1 MKLKQAQSKLIM
13 NRKNPSVRK
22 YAANQKSVLSAQE
35 KHASYAE
42 INVVKHTVTA
52 KGSRGLRNLGNTCY
66 MNVIFQCLAEGASLL
81 RSSPKQHVRKEGRN
95 LQEQVL
101 VLLKLVHNTEGKVI
115 HTVQARHAVK
125 DEFPQFAGNIQQDA
139 HEFLMAIPPVLQL
152 PRCHGSVSSVLQC
165 KNCKYQSNKK
175 SLQLY

>member
-42 INVVKHTVTA
+42 IKHTVTA
-52 KGSRGLRNLGNTCY
+52 KGPRGLRNLGNTCY
-66 MNVIFQCLAEGASLL
+66 MNVIFQCLAEGASSL
-81 RSSPKQHVRKEGRN
+81 RSSPKQLVRKEGGN

-101 VLLKLVHNTEGKVI
+101 VLLKLVHDTERKVI
-115 HTVQARHAVK
+115 HTVQAGHAVK
-125 DEFPQFAGNIQQDA
+125 DEFPQFAGNIQQDS
-139 HEFLMAIPPVLQL
+139 HELLMAIPPVLQL
-152 PRCHGSVSSVLQC
+152 PRCQGSVSSVLQC